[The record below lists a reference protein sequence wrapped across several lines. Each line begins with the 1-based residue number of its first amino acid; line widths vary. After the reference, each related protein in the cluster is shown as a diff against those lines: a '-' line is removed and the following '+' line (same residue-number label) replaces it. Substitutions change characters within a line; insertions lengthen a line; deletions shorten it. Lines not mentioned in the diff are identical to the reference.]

1 MRKNTFIIGFAAIAL
16 AMGRAVAT
24 PLKLQE
30 LIQ

>member
-16 AMGRAVAT
+16 AAVAT